1 MAPDTQ
7 WATSVL
13 DEAAAIVEAEWIR
26 LQHDEALWER
36 ELADL
41 GAELPTPRPAPPR
54 AGVTTS
60 RRRPSGQPMPE
71 HRRRWPRWRWL
82 AVPVWATQRSP
93 PPDPSVV
100 LKGIVGQGR

>member
-26 LQHDEALWER
+26 LQLDEALGER
-36 ELADL
+36 EPADL
-41 GAELPTPRPAPPR
+41 RAEMPAPRPRPPR
-54 AGVTTS
+54 LGFTTIG
-60 RRRPSGQPMPE
+60 RRRSGQPMPD
-71 HRRRWPRWRWL
+71 HRRWSTRRWL

-93 PPDPSVV
+93 PADP
-100 LKGIVGQGR
+100 LYC

>member
-26 LQHDEALWER
+26 VQQDEALWEG

-41 GAELPTPRPAPPR
+41 LAELPAPRPAPPR
-54 AGVTTS
+54 VRVTTS
-60 RRRPSGQPMPE
+60 RRRRCGQPMPD
-71 HRRRWPRWRWL
+71 HDRRWPRWRWL

-93 PPDPSVV
+93 PPDPDVG

>member
-1 MAPDTQ
+1 MAPDTL

-26 LQHDEALWER
+26 LQHDVALWER

-41 GAELPTPRPAPPR
+41 RAELPAPRPTPPR
-54 AGVTTS
+54 VGITTS
-60 RRRPSGQPMPE
+60 RRRRSGQPMPDPG
-71 HRRRWPRWRWL
+71 RRWPKRHWPTT
-82 AVPVWATQRSP
+82 PVWATQRSP